1 MDLASY
7 QGCVRRVGATRGG
20 LNGVGFWSSNK
31 EVAVSDGS
39 VATYGGLHHDD
50 DYLPFDIPILIAHQV
65 IEPK

>member
-1 MDLASY
+1 M
-7 QGCVRRVGATRGG
+7 
-20 LNGVGFWSSNK
+20 
-31 EVAVSDGS
+31 SDGS